1 MGSADIQS
9 LADMGNSFAVVRTM
23 RLAPVSRDAVL
34 ELAACVL
41 VPLAPLLL
49 TVMPVEDLVKKLVG
63 MVL

>member
-1 MGSADIQS
+1 MGCADIQS

-49 TVMPVEDLVKKLVG
+49 TIMPVEDLVKKLIG
-63 MVL
+63 IVL

>member
-1 MGSADIQS
+1 
-9 LADMGNSFAVVRTM
+9 M

-49 TVMPVEDLVKKLVG
+49 TIMPVEDLLKKLLG
-63 MVL
+63 LVL